1 MIYKTRGVVLSFTR
15 YGESS
20 IIVSIFTELFGVQS
34 YITNGIRSKRA
45 KSKMALFQPLTLLE
59 LVVYHRENANI
70 NRLKE
75 VKCFH
80 PYHSIQSD
88 IVKSSVA
95 MFVGEVLYKTI
106 RNESHPQPLG
116 EFIITSLVT
125 LDTLTSNA
133 ENFHLIFLIKLSRF
147 LGFGAQTVNEILG
160 WRVTDPLIE
169 ALLGKMLRAD
179 YTTPLAMTNVQRRE
193 VLDLLIKYWNDH
205 TGMLGDMKSIQVLRE
220 ILL

>member
-1 MIYKTRGVVLSFTR
+1 VIHKTRGVVLSFTR

-34 YITNGIRSKRA
+34 YIANGIRSQKS

-59 LVVYHRENANI
+59 LVVYHREHANI

-80 PYHSIQSD
+80 PYQSIQSD
-88 IVKSSVA
+88 IIKSTVA
-95 MFVGEVLYKTI
+95 MFVGEVLYKTL

-116 EFIITSLVT
+116 EFIITSLIT

-133 ENFHLIFLIKLSRF
+133 ENFHLIFLLKLSRF

-169 ALLGKMLRAD
+169 ELLEKILRAD
-179 YTTPLAMTNVQRRE
+179 YTTNLSVTNVQRRE
-193 VLDLLIKYWNDH
+193 ILDLLVKYWNDH
-205 TGMLGDMKSIQVLRE
+205 TGMLADMKSIQVLRDV
-220 ILL
+220 LS